1 MKTYLLDGNDS
12 EHRNRQVGQALGLA
26 ADEVE
31 LWVTS
36 IEEDGSGMGFVVQ
49 FSKNTPA
56 NVLAKVEGLGD
67 DRTINI
73 GPID

>member
-1 MKTYLLDGNDS
+1 MKSYPLDDNDP
-12 EHRNRQVGQALGLA
+12 EHRHRQVGQALGLT

-36 IEEDGSGMGFVVQ
+36 IEEDGSGLGFVVH
-49 FSKNTPA
+49 FSKRTPTD
-56 NVLAKVEGLGD
+56 VLAKVQGLGD